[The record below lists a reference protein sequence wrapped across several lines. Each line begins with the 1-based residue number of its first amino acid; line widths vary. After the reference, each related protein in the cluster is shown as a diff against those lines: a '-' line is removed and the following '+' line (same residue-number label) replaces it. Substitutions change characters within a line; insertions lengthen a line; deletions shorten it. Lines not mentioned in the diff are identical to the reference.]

1 MKKIFLLLYT
11 LLILIITIKAQET
24 VVKAN
29 QFISLLNNEQK
40 LETLF
45 PFDDNERY
53 NFHFVPIERKGI
65 TFNELNLE
73 QTKAGLAL
81 LKSCL
86 SEQGY
91 KKAIDIVAMESILK
105 EIENRKPEDK
115 YRDPGNYHFS
125 IFGIPSNKTFW
136 GWRFE
141 GHHISYTFSFDKKIM
156 VSGTPGFL
164 GTNPAMVLTGPS
176 KGMEILKDEKEE
188 GFQLLQSLTKLQLQK
203 TIIDTIAY
211 KDILT
216 FDKRN
221 ADISP
226 KVGIKYSEL
235 NLVQQALMLKL
246 IKVYVYRY
254 THLFAESM
262 LKEIQE
268 AGLESIL
275 FAWAGSTENKIGQP
289 NYYRVQGPSFIIE
302 YDNTQNNA
310 NHIHSVIRDLKNDFG
325 GDELMNHYKRDHV
338 AQ

>member
-1 MKKIFLLLYT
+1 M
-11 LLILIITIKAQET
+11 KAQQT

-29 QFISLLNNEQK
+29 HFVSLLSNEQK
-40 LETLF
+40 METLF

-65 TFNELNLE
+65 TFNELNPE

-91 KKAIDIVAMESILK
+91 KNAIDIVEMESILK

-115 YRDPGNYHFS
+115 FRDPGNYHFS
-125 IFGIPSNKTFW
+125 IFGIPSNKTIW

-141 GHHISYTFSFDKKIM
+141 GHHISFTFSFDKKIM
-156 VSGTPGFL
+156 TSGTPGFL
-164 GTNPAMVLTGPS
+164 GTNPAIVLTGPHQG
-176 KGMEILKDEKEE
+176 KEILKDEKEE
-188 GFQLLQSLTKLQLQK
+188 GFQLLQSLTPLQLQK
-203 TIIDTIAY
+203 AIIDTIAY
-211 KDILT
+211 KDILS

-221 ADISP
+221 ADINP
-226 KVGIKYSEL
+226 KIGIKYAEL
-235 NLVQQALMLKL
+235 NQVQQALMLKL

-262 LKEIQE
+262 LKEIQV
-268 AGLESIL
+268 AGLDGIL
-275 FAWAGSTENKIGQP
+275 FAWAGSTENKVGQA
-289 NYYRVQGPSFIIE
+289 NYYRVQGPSFMIE